1 MCNLQFISIK
11 VKSRLRPSLW
21 DLFEPNQ
28 INFLVVRHPLDRI
41 LSAFKDRILN
51 QNTDQV
57 KYLIK
62 LLEVSVWMNDWNYLI
77 VFHQGQET
85 LRKDEEISSCC
96 AGRKSANIFS
106 ISAVY
111 LRSITIHHLN
121 SILWESGGISCNKW
135 LCQSDS
141 HKVSV
146 RAHIECRVLWWKLVD
161 VKNSFNFMFKSHYK
175 VTSTCLISVGASWD
189 VLVLLSVQRR
199 DIE

>member
-111 LRSITIHHLN
+111 LRSITIHHPN

-141 HKVSV
+141 HKVS
-146 RAHIECRVLWWKLVD
+146 RAHIECRVLWWKLV
-161 VKNSFNFMFKSHYK
+161 VMSNTASISSLK
-175 VTSTCLISVGASWD
+175 VTLTSTCLFEF
-189 VLVLLSVQRR
+189 LRTQRKTL
-199 DIE
+199 E

>member
-85 LRKDEEISSCC
+85 LRKDEEISRCC
-96 AGRKSANIFS
+96 AERKSANIFS

-121 SILWESGGISCNKW
+121 SIWWESGGIFCNKW

-141 HKVSV
+141 HKVS

-161 VKNSFNFMFKSHYK
+161 MSYMSNTASISSLK
-175 VTSTCLISVGASWD
+175 VTLTSTCLFEF
-189 VLVLLSVQRR
+189 LRLQRKTL
-199 DIE
+199 E